1 MQTVDRMKP
10 KWNNKTMKEVQRLLV
25 TWVPLSVK
33 VIGTIGTSGP
43 VTHLLLLAIT
53 AALRLQSG
61 LKWEKFHKFISQPTV
76 EGSLGT
82 QHAVI
87 HVPSTFFF
95 SLFCPSMCLRLRNW
109 LIDRIRP
116 RQNKTPLS
124 VSCQIC
130 TEAIGWKWFSYSS
143 VAGLASPSVSSC
155 RSSLRRF
162 SGDEMKWFG
171 KKKQTNM
178 HVEHKAF
185 QEDMGLF
192 CELNKGPTICKITE
206 TILFLLLLLE
216 DFWDSSLC
224 DVIKGTLIR
233 PSLMWIPYPQQGDDR
248 TVFVQSITV
257 LAGGCNCCLFLNV
270 FKVFWQINCVTL
282 LQRSPWC
289 QTKIGRWVEQGLQH
303 WQSCGGGIQPMPRG

>member
-61 LKWEKFHKFISQPTV
+61 LKWEKFHKFLSQPTV

-82 QHAVI
+82 QRAVI
-87 HVPSTFFF
+87 RVPSTFFF

-116 RQNKTPLS
+116 CQNKTPLS

-162 SGDEMKWFG
+162 PGDEMKWFG
-171 KKKQTNM
+171 KKTNK
-178 HVEHKAF
+178 HAF
-185 QEDMGLF
+185 
-192 CELNKGPTICKITE
+192 
-206 TILFLLLLLE
+206 
-216 DFWDSSLC
+216 
-224 DVIKGTLIR
+224 R
-233 PSLMWIPYPQQGDDR
+233 
-248 TVFVQSITV
+248 
-257 LAGGCNCCLFLNV
+257 A
-270 FKVFWQINCVTL
+270 
-282 LQRSPWC
+282 
-289 QTKIGRWVEQGLQH
+289 
-303 WQSCGGGIQPMPRG
+303 